1 MTVTSTFNIA
11 DKVRVVYPFE
21 HTYGEVYEVT
31 DLIVEDGVVV
41 AYELNG
47 NGCFD
52 AQYLQQA

>member
-1 MTVTSTFNIA
+1 MTVTSTYNIA
-11 DKVRVVYPFE
+11 DKVVVQYPFD

-31 DLIVEDGVVV
+31 DLIIEDGEVV

-52 AQYLQQA
+52 EMYLNKA

>member
-1 MTVTSTFNIA
+1 MTSTFNIA

-31 DLIVEDGVVV
+31 DLIVEDGEVV